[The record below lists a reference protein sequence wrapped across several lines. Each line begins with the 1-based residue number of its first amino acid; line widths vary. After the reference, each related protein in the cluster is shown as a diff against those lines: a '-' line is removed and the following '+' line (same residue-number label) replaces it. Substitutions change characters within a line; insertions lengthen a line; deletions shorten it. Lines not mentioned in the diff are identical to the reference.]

1 MPSMRIGGVALDLV
15 GIPLSEETL
24 TKAKNSDDV
33 FLGAV
38 GWPKWDNNSKH
49 LKLNGAVAASYGSR
63 SVFQFK
69 THHCLPSGISHR
81 HIIVLGMAYGMCSAL
96 HVS

>member
-1 MPSMRIGGVALDLV
+1 MRIGGVALDLV

-38 GWPKWDNNSKH
+38 GWYKLIFLDFVIFGFDNPI
-49 LKLNGAVAASYGSR
+49 LA
-63 SVFQFK
+63 
-69 THHCLPSGISHR
+69 
-81 HIIVLGMAYGMCSAL
+81 
-96 HVS
+96 